1 MMRYYDENERD
12 LIKSIEHGEWDS
24 VDDLE
29 SEIEEAKKIA
39 KATRTKDERINIRLN
54 SGVLKLLKSK
64 ALEEGVPY
72 QTLVSSILHKY
83 VTGKLKDESSSTNQ

>member
-1 MMRYYDENERD
+1 MRYYDENERD
-12 LIKSIEHGEWDS
+12 LIKSIEHGEWNS

>member
-1 MMRYYDENERD
+1 MRYYDENERD

-54 SGVLKLLKSK
+54 SGDLKLLKSK

>member
-39 KATRTKDERINIRLN
+39 KATRIKDERINIRLN

>member
-1 MMRYYDENERD
+1 MRYYDENERD

-39 KATRTKDERINIRLN
+39 KATRIKDERINIRLN